1 MKNLFTLLFVG
12 IAMFC
17 SNSYLT
23 QEITVQSGVFGNDA
37 TWVSGNAPYMWHSS
51 GKINTD
57 CVISAGHTVT
67 RTGNIKILNGTSFII
82 EGTLIIQGFTDFV
95 NGCNILV
102 TSTGTLILEN
112 GENSNNSTDV
122 TIDGT
127 LIVNGDFYSGNGSNT
142 EGSGTVTIYGESSG
156 AGSIMGAQAGCTAC
170 NFSVSTGS
178 TDIPSNSIGGNIE
191 GSLPAPVE
199 PYYYY
204 TYSQTIYTAAELNAS
219 GLTAGSNITSLKY
232 QYSSSSLSNSDDWT
246 VWIGHTSKDDFSST
260 TDWEPISGL
269 TQFALNQT
277 PSIGNGGVVSVAKN
291 GTAFEW
297 DGTSNIVIATHENAS
312 GYGSSS
318 NVFYGYNTGS
328 SDKTLLYRGYY
339 SHQNP
344 DPASPPT
351 GELFSAAPC
360 LSVVATDAGCVSVF
374 PLTLDFESGITWE
387 ASGPSSTYTW
397 LPSTSTTPSSGTG
410 PASASVFGSGSST
423 YAYCETSSYYGS
435 EFTLTTNCLNMSSVQ
450 NGLLNFEYHAYG
462 SNIGKLEAQTS
473 DDGNTWITAWSVTGQ
488 QHSSG
493 SEAATAVSVGLNAIS
508 GREGV
513 YVRFKY
519 TSGSSLQS
527 DIAIDNVTIDQANSW
542 VGNSTDWFDA
552 ANWTAGVPTAET
564 DASIPASS
572 SSANPPT
579 IMGANASV
587 KTITFEAGSQMII
600 EGNTLNVYGNW
611 VNNGDVQMTPGA
623 SKINFAG
630 SDQNVLTGGVQ
641 NLENVQVSNSAGIV
655 LESGTYNIY
664 GAFDPDGGS
673 VVTNNNLVIAS
684 NSSKTGRILKG
695 APAGF
700 VVTLLDSYGDG
711 WDGSYLQLRV
721 DGVVQETYNTFT
733 SGYSQVINV
742 SCQNISFSST
752 VSFYY
757 VGISSWENEHGL
769 QIDDAEGNN
778 LYYDNDGAIGSG
790 TKLSTGLTAGNPFT
804 GDVIVQQ
811 HLATSNNGWRELTS
825 GVKNMTLN
833 DLLDD
838 GLYMSGFTGSM
849 STYPSW
855 CSVYTFDESQCNGDK
870 NAGWVA
876 ATNVTNAVAPQSAHR
891 MYTGASTYNLVLT
904 GTPGYGDYTYNINRD
919 NSTANEIAAASD
931 QKGWNFVGN
940 PYPCPI
946 SWDAVSKNNID
957 DAIWIYSAEAGN
969 YGLYVGGAGAGSGT
983 NGVDIN
989 IAAHQGVWV
998 HATGSGARVVI
1009 TEDAKVD
1016 ESQSLVKSNGE
1027 LPFFK
1032 IRITNNSNSYKDEVI
1047 LAQDQAASLGLDN
1060 TDGYKLFTSIASAP
1074 SLWLLADTTPVT
1086 LNRVPVSSDFNVD
1099 LHYSSTITGS
1109 HTLLFTNQDV
1119 MNFNGCLVL
1128 EDMELNSY
1136 TPISDSLE
1144 YIFNSDPLTALDVR
1158 FKLHYY
1164 PTSEVTSTDAVC
1176 QGSADGS
1183 IAVEFG
1189 GIPPFSAT
1197 LTSSASVTTVFN
1209 DSVGVFE
1216 NLTPGSYE
1224 LEIGGGK
1231 GCANEQ
1237 FQLEIVD
1244 PLEIMIAKDVTDVS
1258 AASGCDGAI
1267 RLEAMGGVSPY
1278 TYYINGIEGN
1288 ELGSLCAGTYDVIV
1302 VDANGCS
1309 KLISVEVGSPTA
1321 TSVLDLTAVSF
1332 AAYPNPS
1339 NGNFTVFSK
1348 GQTHLRIYSVTGQ
1361 VVKDLKFNK
1370 SKAID
1375 MTDVESGVYILRDME
1390 TGDMTEVV
1398 VI

>member
-1 MKNLFTLLFVG
+1 MKNLVTLLFVG
-12 IAMFC
+12 TAMFF
-17 SNSYLT
+17 SNSFLA
-23 QEITVQSGVFGNDA
+23 QETTVQSGAFGDNS
-37 TWVSGNAPYMWHSS
+37 TWASGNAPYMWHSS
-51 GKINTD
+51 GKMATD
-57 CVISAGHTVT
+57 CIIRDGHTVT
-67 RTGNIKILNGTSFII
+67 HPGNMKILSGTTVVI
-82 EGTLIIQGFTDFV
+82 EGTLVIGGFCDFV
-95 NGCNILV
+95 NGSIIIV
-102 TSTGTLILEN
+102 TSSGTLIMEN

-127 LIVNGDFYSGNGSNT
+127 LIVNGDFDSGNNSNT
-142 EGSGTVTIYGESSG
+142 QGSGTVEIYGSSTG
-156 AGSIMGAQAGCTAC
+156 SGSIMSSPAGCTSC
-170 NFSVSTGS
+170 NFTESGGS
-178 TDIPSNSIGGNIE
+178 GPIPSADIGGSNQ
-191 GSLPAPVE
+191 GYVYAPIF
-199 PYYYY
+199 PYYGYS
-204 TYSQTIYTAAELNAS
+204 YSQTIYTAAELSAA
-219 GLTAGSNITSLKY
+219 GLAAGSKIMSLQY
-232 QYSSSSLSNSDDWT
+232 QYSSTNLLNSLDWT
-246 VWIGHTSKDDFSST
+246 VWIGHTSNDAFSSSSA
-260 TDWEPISGL
+260 WEATSGM

-277 PSIGNGGVVSVAKN
+277 PTVSNGIATVAKN

-297 DGTSNIVIATHENAS
+297 DGTSNIIIATDENNS

-318 NVFYGYNTGS
+318 QYFYGYATGTTNR
-328 SDKTLLYRGYY
+328 TLYY
-339 SHQNP
+339 YNDSNNP
-344 DPASPPT
+344 DPSSPPAGT
-351 GELFSAAPC
+351 VEASAPC
-360 LSVVATDAGCVSVF
+360 LSVVATGTGCVSVF

-387 ASGPSSTYTW
+387 PSGPSSSYTW
-397 LPSTSTTPSSGTG
+397 LTSTSTTPSSNTG
-410 PASASVFGSGSST
+410 PASAAVFGSGSST
-423 YAYCETSSYYGS
+423 YAFCETSSYYGS
-435 EFTLTTNCLNMSSVQ
+435 EFTLTTNCLDMSSLQ

-462 SNIGKLEAQTS
+462 AYIGTLEVQTS
-473 DDGNTWITAWSVTGQ
+473 DDGSFWLTAWSVTGQ

-493 SEAATAVSVGLNAIS
+493 SEAATAVSVPLTAIS

-519 TSGSSLQS
+519 TSGNSYTS
-527 DIAIDNVTIDQANSW
+527 DIAIDNVSIDQENSW

-552 ANWTAGVPTAET
+552 ANWSGGVVPTAET
-564 DASIPASS
+564 DASIPTST

-579 IMGANASV
+579 IMGSDASV
-587 KTITFEAGSQMII
+587 KSITLEAGAQMII
-600 EGNTLNVYGNW
+600 GANTLKVYGDW
-611 VNNGDVQMTPGA
+611 TNNGDVMMFPGA

-630 SDQNVLTGGVQ
+630 STQSILNGGVQ
-641 NLENVQVSNSAGIV
+641 NLENVQVSNSAGVV

-664 GAFDPDGGS
+664 GAFDPDGGNI
-673 VVTNNNLVIAS
+673 VTNNNLVIAS
-684 NSSKTGRILKG
+684 NSSKTGRILQG
-695 APAGF
+695 PPAGF
-700 VVTLLDSYGDG
+700 IVTMLDSYGDG
-711 WDGSYLQLRV
+711 WNGSYLQFKV
-721 DGVVQETYNTFT
+721 DGVVQDRYTFT
-733 SGYSQVINV
+733 SGNSQVVNI
-742 SCQNISFSST
+742 SCQGLSYSST

-757 VGISSWENEHGL
+757 VGISSWESEHGL
-769 QIDDAEGNN
+769 QIDDADGNN
-778 LYYDNDGAIGSG
+778 LYYDNDGYIGSG
-790 TKLSTGLTAGNPFT
+790 TKLTTGLSAGNPFT

-811 HLATSNNGWRELTS
+811 YLATSNNGWRELTS
-825 GVKNMTLN
+825 GVKNMTLS

-855 CSVYTFDESQCNGDK
+855 CSVYTYNESLCDGDK

-876 ATNVTNAVAPQSAHR
+876 ATNVTNSVDPRAAHR

-904 GTPGYGDYTYNINRD
+904 GTPGYGNYTYNINRD

-946 SWDAVSKNNID
+946 SWDALTKVNID
-957 DAIWIYSAEAGN
+957 DQIWIYSAEAGN

-983 NGVDIN
+983 NGVDRE

-998 HATGSGARVVI
+998 HATASGASVTI

-1016 ESQSLVKSNGE
+1016 EAQALVKSQDE

-1032 IRITNNSNSYKDEVI
+1032 IRITNSDNAYRDEVI
-1047 LAQDQAASLGLDN
+1047 LAQDQASSLGLDVN
-1060 TDGYKLFTSIASAP
+1060 DGYKLFTSIASAP

-1099 LHYSSTITGS
+1099 LHYSSTIAGS

-1119 MNFNGCLVL
+1119 MNFDGCLVL

-1144 YIFNSDPLTALDVR
+1144 YIFNSDPLTASDVR

-1164 PTSEVTSTDAVC
+1164 PTSEVTSTDVVC

-1183 IAVEFG
+1183 IAVDFG
-1189 GIPPFSAT
+1189 GNPPISAT
-1197 LTSSASVTTVFN
+1197 LTSSTSVTTVFN

-1216 NLTPGSYE
+1216 NLTPGNYE

-1244 PLEIMIAKDVTDVS
+1244 PVEILIAKDVTDVS
-1258 AASGCDGAI
+1258 TAAGCDGAI

-1278 TYYINGIEGN
+1278 TYYINGMEGN

-1309 KLISVEVGSPTA
+1309 KMISVEVGSPTA
-1321 TSVLDLTAVSF
+1321 TSVLDLSAASF
-1332 AAYPNPS
+1332 AVYPNPS

-1348 GQTHLRIYSVTGQ
+1348 GQTHLRVYSVTGQ
-1361 VVKDLKFNK
+1361 IVKDLKFSK